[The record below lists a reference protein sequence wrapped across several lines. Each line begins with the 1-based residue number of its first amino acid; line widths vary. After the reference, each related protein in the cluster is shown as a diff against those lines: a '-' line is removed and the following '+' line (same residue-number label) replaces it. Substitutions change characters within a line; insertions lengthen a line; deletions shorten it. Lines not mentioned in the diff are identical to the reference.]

1 MHIGIAKRNYK
12 EECTMCGCELY
23 PNERFIVAT
32 NGEKEVKM
40 CLLCARK
47 TTLTIPRQSGRRISK
62 ELAFNIKVLLEEVK
76 ELNKSDNK

>member
-32 NGEKEVKM
+32 NGEKEIKM

-47 TTLTIPRQSGRRISK
+47 TASKIPRRSEKMFYNDLSWKIIS
-62 ELAFNIKVLLEEVK
+62 LLQEIK
-76 ELNKSDNK
+76 ELNKNDNK

>member
-23 PNERFIVAT
+23 PNERFIIAT
-32 NGEKEVKM
+32 TGEKEVKM

-47 TTLTIPRQSGRRISK
+47 TTLTIPR
-62 ELAFNIKVLLEEVK
+62 
-76 ELNKSDNK
+76 